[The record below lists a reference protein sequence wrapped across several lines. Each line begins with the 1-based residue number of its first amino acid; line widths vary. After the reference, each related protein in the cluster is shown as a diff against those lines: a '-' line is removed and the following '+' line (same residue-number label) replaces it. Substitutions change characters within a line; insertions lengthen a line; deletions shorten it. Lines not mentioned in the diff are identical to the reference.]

1 MAQPL
6 PELTLSEVMERIK
19 AVRQRLTRELENTPV
34 REWGAQPVRELRNH
48 EQELLTALMVLRD
61 LASDQ
66 GAFAAMAE
74 TGDPK

>member
-6 PELTLSEVMERIK
+6 PELTLSQVMERIK
-19 AVRQRLTRELENTPV
+19 AVRQRMTRELENTPV
-34 REWGAQPVRELRNH
+34 REWGAHPVRELRNH

-66 GAFAAMAE
+66 GAFTATPE

>member
-66 GAFAAMAE
+66 GAFKATPK
-74 TGDPK
+74 TGNPK

>member
-6 PELTLSEVMERIK
+6 PELTLSQVMERIK

-48 EQELLTALMVLRD
+48 EQELHTALTVLRD
-61 LASDQ
+61 LTKNQ
-66 GAFAAMAE
+66 GAFATTSLDGVHA
-74 TGDPK
+74 